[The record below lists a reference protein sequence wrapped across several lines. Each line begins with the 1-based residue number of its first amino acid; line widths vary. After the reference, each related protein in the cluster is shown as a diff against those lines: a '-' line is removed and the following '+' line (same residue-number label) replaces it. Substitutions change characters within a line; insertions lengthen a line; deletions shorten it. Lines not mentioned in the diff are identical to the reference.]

1 MNKDSE
7 KEITKVKDLI
17 EAASVERTPS
27 LKIKSTY
34 LISKFREQH
43 KELERNFQQIE
54 TEHTKKSLQSIINNY
69 NKIRDIILCN
79 TDPLVTK
86 EEMSKYNI
94 KDDLD
99 DLNDKP
105 IKDFWFTSL
114 KCAHYFEITQQDEKI
129 LNYLKDVE
137 MYFVDETYPN
147 FTVKFVFE
155 ENDYLESN
163 VIEKTYVYEENNPEV
178 VKEVIATELKFK
190 DQKCDPR
197 IKMSIKKKKQ
207 GKSIHHI
214 TYKKPVSSFFSL
226 FESVQPKESDDKK
239 NEDYPN
245 KKSLTAEADFFKND
259 FFPNCLEYYLK
270 IPEIG
275 LENLN
280 IKEGEEE
287 SDED

>member
-1 MNKDSE
+1 MIKDSE
-7 KEITKVKDLI
+7 KEISKVKDLL

-27 LKIKSTY
+27 LKVKSAY

-43 KELERNFQQIE
+43 KELEKNFKQIE
-54 TEHTKKSLQSIINNY
+54 TEHTKKSLQTIINNY

-79 TDPLVTK
+79 TDPLLTK
-86 EEMSKYNI
+86 EEMSKYEI

-114 KCAHYFEITQQDEKI
+114 KCAHYFDITQQDEKI
-129 LNYLKDVE
+129 LNYLRDIE
-137 MYFVDETYPN
+137 MYFVNDTYPN

-155 ENDYLESN
+155 TNEYLESN

-178 VKEVIATELKFK
+178 VKQVISTELKFK
-190 DQKCDPR
+190 DDKCDPR
-197 IKMSIKKKKQ
+197 IKISVKKKKQ

-214 TYKKPVSSFFSL
+214 TYRKQVSSFFHL
-226 FESVQPKESDDKK
+226 FESVQPKESEDKK
-239 NEDYPN
+239 NEEYPN
-245 KKSLTAEADFFKND
+245 TKSLTNEADFFKND

-275 LENLN
+275 LEDLN
-280 IKEGEEE
+280 MKKEEE